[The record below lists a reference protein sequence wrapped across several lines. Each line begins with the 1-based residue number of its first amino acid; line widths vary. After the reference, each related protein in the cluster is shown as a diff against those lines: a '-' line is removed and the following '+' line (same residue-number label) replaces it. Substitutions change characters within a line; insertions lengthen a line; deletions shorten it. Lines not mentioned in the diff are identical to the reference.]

1 MCTILNDKGP
11 THNLRTYI
19 EELCHDS
26 LTVMMNGE
34 NTFQSRPEID
44 AVGLVTILGIL
55 VKRIMRNITKMTI
68 PIVK

>member
-19 EELCHDS
+19 EELCHNS

-34 NTFQSRPEID
+34 NTFQSRSEID
-44 AVGLVTILGIL
+44 AVGLVTIFRHLS
-55 VKRIMRNITKMTI
+55 KTDNEKHHKDDNTDC
-68 PIVK
+68 